1 MRRPHS
7 RDRRI
12 LVLPSAV
19 EPGCYRWVIRNLDGT
34 CLARSPCAFA
44 SRAAARLSASC
55 WDHDRAGGALRV
67 LIVDDNVIYA
77 DALRS
82 LLEREAHTVV
92 GIADRAAAALD
103 LARAEQPHLALVD
116 LTLRDGCSGPDIGRR
131 LAREGVGVLFLTA
144 TPHLAPTGI
153 PGVLDTLPKPAGDA
167 RLLRAVAAARMRI
180 QGGC

>member
-1 MRRPHS
+1 M
-7 RDRRI
+7 
-12 LVLPSAV
+12 
-19 EPGCYRWVIRNLDGT
+19 
-34 CLARSPCAFA
+34 
-44 SRAAARLSASC
+44 
-55 WDHDRAGGALRV
+55 RV

-116 LTLRDGCSGPDIGRR
+116 LTLRDGCSGPDLGRR